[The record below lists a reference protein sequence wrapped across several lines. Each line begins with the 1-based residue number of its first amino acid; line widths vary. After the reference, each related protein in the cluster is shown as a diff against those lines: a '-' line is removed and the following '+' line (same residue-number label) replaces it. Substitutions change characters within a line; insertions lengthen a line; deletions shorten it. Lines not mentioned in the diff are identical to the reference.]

1 MDEGFLE
8 LYKNVLKVY
17 INLQLITPVVPTVE
31 GVTSWFDIPI
41 LKADDQMIKDINNFY
56 EKLNKIISEF
66 LPALRGIM
74 DILQNAKDK
83 IDEILEAMKPYIKN
97 AIFSNNDY
105 NDAMIYSLS
114 TCNIYGRTSAVFED
128 IRYQLSGNKLQA
140 ID

>member
-66 LPALRGIM
+66 LPALRGIVG
-74 DILQNAKDK
+74 ILQNAKDK
-83 IDEILEAMKPYIKN
+83 IDEILEAMKSYIKN
-97 AIFSNNDY
+97 VIFSNNGY

-114 TCNIYGRTSAVFED
+114 DCNIYMGELLPYLK
-128 IRYQLSGNKLQA
+128 I
-140 ID
+140 